1 MPPRRANTR
10 NSNARNANATHSAL
24 DQKVCN
30 AKFRNAIQM
39 MAQTMTNQHNPVHA
53 HMNENCGSVAARVCD
68 FVRMNPP
75 EFL

>member
-10 NSNARNANATHSAL
+10 NSNARNANPTLSAL

-39 MAQTMTNQHNPVHA
+39 MAQTMTNQNNPVQA
-53 HMNENCGSVAARVCD
+53 HMNENC
-68 FVRMNPP
+68 
-75 EFL
+75 